1 MRLRTRPLVV
11 ALLLTVLAAV
21 APRPASAQD
30 AVARTYTD
38 SRGQAIEF
46 PLGDASFADEIV
58 SFIVG
63 TPPPR
68 DGRWA
73 EPRTVLGPPDYNP
86 KRVDPRTPFNVVLGC
101 GGALI
106 VRFADNTL
114 IDVAGPD
121 LYVFEV
127 GPKIEP
133 MRLAISPDGTTWT
146 DVGDISGGTATVDI
160 AKVAAPGQ
168 EFRFVRV
175 TDLKRACGA
184 PYPGADIDA
193 IGAIGSAL
201 RLSFDAS
208 LLFDFDKSAVRPQ
221 AETALAEAATRIAPY
236 PNATIVVEG
245 HTDNV
250 GAAAYNQRL
259 SQARADAVRAALL
272 ARPDLRG
279 RTLTARGFGATR
291 PIAPNDT
298 DDGRQ
303 RNRRVEIVV
312 NLNR

>member
-1 MRLRTRPLVV
+1 MRTRSLVCC
-11 ALLLTVLAAV
+11 LLPIAVLAAV

-38 SRGQAIEF
+38 SRGKTIAF
-46 PLGDASFADEIV
+46 PLGEASFADEVV
-58 SFIVG
+58 SFTAG

-68 DGRWA
+68 DSRWA
-73 EPRTVLGPPDYNP
+73 QPRTVLGPPDVNP
-86 KRVDPRTPFNVVLGC
+86 KRVDPRSPANVVLGC
-101 GGALI
+101 AGTLV
-106 VRFADNTL
+106 VRFTDNTL

-127 GPKIEP
+127 GPAIEP
-133 MRLAISPDGTTWT
+133 MRLAISPDGTAWT
-146 DVGDISGGTATVDI
+146 EVGDIKGGTAAIDI
-160 AKVAAPGQ
+160 AGVAAPGQ

-175 TDLKRACGA
+175 TDLKRACGG

-221 AETALAEAATRIAPY
+221 AEAALAEAATRIAQY

-250 GAAAYNQRL
+250 GADAYNQRL

-279 RTLTARGFGATR
+279 RTLVARGFGATR
-291 PIAPNDT
+291 PVAPNDS
-298 DDGRQ
+298 DAGRQ
-303 RNRRVEIVV
+303 QNRRVEIVV